1 MVILYPYVQGD
12 LYEIDMRAGDD
23 IGDEV
28 REHPGPSWTLKD
40 EGEVLACFGIC
51 NIYGGVGTAWAFV
64 SDKARHHGA
73 SLPKAMIAKL
83 KECFDVMKFHRLQ
96 TVVRPD
102 MKEYLR
108 FVELIGFERE
118 GLMRK
123 ATPRKQDVLLYS
135 MVN

>member
-1 MVILYPYVQGD
+1 VVILYPYVQGD
-12 LYEIDMRAGDD
+12 VYDIEVREGDD
-23 IGDEV
+23 INDGIQENA
-28 REHPGPSWTLKD
+28 GPSWTLKD

-96 TVVRPD
+96 TVVRID
-102 MKEYLR
+102 SKEYQR
-108 FVELIGFERE
+108 FVELIGFQRE
-118 GLMRK
+118 GLLRK
-123 ATPRKQDVLLYS
+123 ATPSKQDVFLYS
-135 MVN
+135 MVT